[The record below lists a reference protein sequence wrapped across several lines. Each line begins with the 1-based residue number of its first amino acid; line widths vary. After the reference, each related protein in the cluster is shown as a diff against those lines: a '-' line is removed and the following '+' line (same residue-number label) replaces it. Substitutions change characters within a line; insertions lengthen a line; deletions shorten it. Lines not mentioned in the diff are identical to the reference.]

1 MKGKAPRGHLE
12 RIICN
17 PFVWSGLKTLQG
29 ITISSLGSRPTF
41 TSFIEFFFTLCR
53 VSTYCLFSYHSGFP
67 SNWELAEGLS
77 PFQWPG
83 HNSGCHYKVTWEL
96 LKTPHVRASDKFIR
110 VSEKWDLGMAFFK
123 SSKSSNVQPGTELHW
138 GWGARWGWCALGR
151 GRLSWLGSQRPHPS
165 HGLGWVE
172 ETGCCS
178 SWRNSS
184 LIPEAPWPWRPSLPP
199 QPHGIL
205 RTWMKPTEGQ
215 ERQDV

>member
-123 SSKSSNVQPGTELHW
+123 SSKSSNVQPGLRINKRHI
-138 GWGARWGWCALGR
+138 ALGWYFPTLDKWVLNVKT
-151 GRLSWLGSQRPHPS
+151 GSLFLKNSQGLSNG
-165 HGLGWVE
+165 
-172 ETGCCS
+172 
-178 SWRNSS
+178 
-184 LIPEAPWPWRPSLPP
+184 
-199 QPHGIL
+199 
-205 RTWMKPTEGQ
+205 
-215 ERQDV
+215 